1 MKHWKFLPVCGLIV
15 SFISV
20 VFAVLP
26 PSGQAKNRD
35 GVVVKLEPH
44 KIVLRN
50 GTTFALN
57 LPPGFEIAVAAQGL
71 KRVRFMTFSP
81 DGRIFATDMYDLS
94 DNSRGSIYIFD
105 GFDARTGKIARV
117 IPYLRNLR
125 NPNNVAFYTDT
136 AGHAWLYVALT
147 DRLERF
153 PYRAG
158 DLAPSGPPETLA
170 KYPDYGLSYKYGGW
184 HLTRTVAFSAEN
196 GPAKMYVS
204 VGSSCNVCEE
214 KEEIRATVS
223 EMDPDGKNAKI
234 IARGLRNAVGLEF
247 TGGKLYA
254 TNMGADHLG
263 DDAPNDT
270 MFVLDSAGGASPAE
284 PKNYGWPYCF
294 FKDGQAVADP
304 LFAKSPKNI
313 DCVQVPRPF
322 AVFAAHG
329 SPLGLAYFDSTAQDP
344 ALRNQFL
351 VALHGASKRS
361 LQRGYRV
368 VRVSAKS
375 PPQDFITGFLR
386 HGVIY
391 GRPCGILR
399 IGTDSFLLSDDH
411 SGVIYF
417 VHHTANEGQAG
428 R

>member
-1 MKHWKFLPVCGLIV
+1 MKRKPHAVRKLAFATFVATFLALFGSYAGHAQNGASLKLTPHA
-15 SFISV
+15 IS
-20 VFAVLP
+20 
-26 PSGQAKNRD
+26 
-35 GVVVKLEPH
+35 
-44 KIVLRN
+44 LRN
-50 GTTFALN
+50 GRKFSLN
-57 LPPGFEIAVAAQGL
+57 LPQGFEISVAVQGL
-71 KRVRFMTFSP
+71 KRVRFMTLSP

-94 DNSRGSIYIFD
+94 DNSRGTIYIFD
-105 GFDARTGKIARV
+105 GFDARTGKITRV
-117 IPYLRNLR
+117 IPYLQNLR
-125 NPNNVAFYTDT
+125 NPNNVAFYTDS
-136 AGHAWLYVALT
+136 AGQTWLYVALT

-153 PYRAG
+153 AYRAG
-158 DLAPSGPPETLA
+158 ETAPSGPPQTLA
-170 KYPDYGLSYKYGGW
+170 TYPDYGLSYKYGGW

-223 EMDPDGKNAKI
+223 EMDPDGKNARI

-270 MFVLDSAGGASPAE
+270 MFVLDSASSAEPAE
-284 PKNYGWPYCF
+284 PKNYGWPYCY
-294 FKDGQAVADP
+294 FKDGKAAADP
-304 LFAKSPKNI
+304 LFAKSPKRI
-313 DCVQVPRPF
+313 DCAQVPQVF
-322 AVFAAHG
+322 ATFAAHG
-329 SPLGLAYFDSTAQDP
+329 SPLGLEYFDASAQDP
-344 ALRNQFL
+344 ELRDYFL
-351 VALHGASKRS
+351 VALHGASKKS

-375 PPQDFITGFLR
+375 APEDFITGFLR
-386 HGVIY
+386 HGVVY

-399 IGTDSFLLSDDH
+399 TGTDSFLLSDDH

-417 VHHTANEGQAG
+417 VHRAGNEDSGG

>member
-1 MKHWKFLPVCGLIV
+1 MERKPHSPSQLAFPAIVAAFLALMC
-15 SFISV
+15 SF
-20 VFAVLP
+20 AAQ
-26 PSGQAKNRD
+26 GQNGAAL
-35 GVVVKLEPH
+35 KLTAH
-44 KIVLRN
+44 AIALRN
-50 GTTFALN
+50 GKKFSLN
-57 LPPGFEIAVAAQGL
+57 LPPGYEISVAAQGL
-71 KRVRFMTFSP
+71 KRVRFMTLSP
-81 DGRIFATDMYDLS
+81 DNRIFATDMYDLS
-94 DNSRGSIYIFD
+94 DNSRGAIYIFD

-117 IPYLRNLR
+117 IPYLKNLR
-125 NPNNVAFYTDT
+125 NPNNVAFYTDS
-136 AGHAWLYVALT
+136 AGKAWLYVALT
-147 DRLERF
+147 DRLERY
-153 PYRAG
+153 PYRSG

-170 KYPDYGLSYKYGGW
+170 TYPDYGLSYKYGGW
-184 HLTRTVAFSAEN
+184 HLTRTVAFSAEK

-223 EMDPDGKNAKI
+223 EMDPDGKHARI

-247 TGGKLYA
+247 AGGRLFA

-270 MFVLDSAGGASPAE
+270 MFVLDSSAGASPAE
-284 PKNYGWPYCF
+284 PKNYGWPFCF
-294 FKDGQAVADP
+294 FKDGQAAADP
-304 LFAKSPKNI
+304 LFAKSRKNI
-313 DCVQVPRPF
+313 DCAQVPQPF

-329 SPLGLAYFDSTAQDP
+329 SPLGLAYFDATAQDP
-344 ALRNQFL
+344 ALRGYFL

-361 LQRGYRV
+361 LRRGYRV
-368 VRVSAKS
+368 VRVSAQS

-399 IGTDSFLLSDDH
+399 TGTDSFLLSDDH

-417 VHHTANEGQAG
+417 VRRAMDTSPAG